1 MRFSV
6 AQVFATDADRVCAAM
21 ASEELYRSMPEL
33 PKLSQP
39 EVLARHEDDG
49 TVELLI
55 RYRFDGDLSSAAR
68 AVLDPSRLSWVER
81 SVHEVAGRS
90 GSFTMEPDHYGDR
103 FRCTGTFRYDETG
116 EGCVRHIEGDLRVR
130 APLVAGTVERAIIS
144 GLREHLE
151 HQAPAIDALLL
162 P

>member
-1 MRFSV
+1 
-6 AQVFATDADRVCAAM
+6 M

-39 EVLARHEDDG
+39 EVLARREDDG

-68 AVLDPSRLSWVER
+68 AVLDPSRLSWVEH

-90 GSFTMEPDHYGDR
+90 GSFTMAPDHYGAS
-103 FRCTGTFRYDETG
+103 FRCPGTFPSDGAGAGPVSHTTG
-116 EGCVRHIEGDLRVR
+116 
-130 APLVAGTVERAIIS
+130 AP
-144 GLREHLE
+144 
-151 HQAPAIDALLL
+151 
-162 P
+162 

>member
-1 MRFSV
+1 MRIS
-6 AQVFATDADRVCAAM
+6 DWSSDVC
-21 ASEELYRSMPEL
+21 SSDLRSMPEL

-116 EGCVRHIEGDLRVR
+116 EGCVQSGRASWRERVCQSGSI
-130 APLVAGTVERAIIS
+130 AGGAGS
-144 GLREHLE
+144 L
-151 HQAPAIDALLL
+151 
-162 P
+162 

>member
-1 MRFSV
+1 
-6 AQVFATDADRVCAAM
+6 M

-68 AVLDPSRLSWVER
+68 AVLDPSRLSWAER
-81 SVHEVAGRS
+81 SVPEVAGRS
-90 GSFTMEPDHYGDR
+90 GSFTMAPDPSGDR
-103 FRCTGTFRYDETG
+103 FPGTGTSRYEEPG
-116 EGCVRHIEGDLRVR
+116 QG
-130 APLVAGTVERAIIS
+130 
-144 GLREHLE
+144 
-151 HQAPAIDALLL
+151 
-162 P
+162 

>member
-1 MRFSV
+1 
-6 AQVFATDADRVCAAM
+6 M

-68 AVLDPSRLSWVER
+68 AVRDPSRLSSFER

-90 GSFTMEPDHYGDR
+90 GRRTLEPAPHGAR
-103 FRCTGTFRYDETG
+103 FRCTWPFRDRQSI
-116 EGCVRHIEGDLRVR
+116 V
-130 APLVAGTVERAIIS
+130 
-144 GLREHLE
+144 
-151 HQAPAIDALLL
+151 QAKS
-162 P
+162 